1 MADTLP
7 HFSIPQIAI
16 RRATPADAEL
26 LGALSTKLFV
36 DTFVHGFGIAY
47 PQADIDFFI
56 DESHSAQA
64 YAATLADPDK
74 ATWIAETS
82 DGAAAGYLVCGRH
95 CHLPVAGV
103 KPEDGQLRRLYV
115 TPATQGTGLANRLMA
130 IALDWLDADQRPV
143 WLGVWS
149 GNDRAQRFYARH
161 GFEKIAEFDDPIG
174 QTIDLEFAMKRPA
187 KPF

>member
-7 HFSIPQIAI
+7 HFSI
-16 RRATPADAEL
+16 RRATPADAER

-56 DESHSAQA
+56 DESHSPHA
-64 YAATLADPDK
+64 YAAILADPEK
-74 ATWIAETS
+74 ATWIAEGS
-82 DGAAAGYLVCGRH
+82 DGAPAGYLVCGRH

-103 KPEDGQLRRLYV
+103 QPEDGQLRRLYV
-115 TPATQGTGLANRLMA
+115 TPATQGAGLADRLMA
-130 IALDWLDADQRPV
+130 IALDWLEAARRPI

-149 GNDRAQRFYARH
+149 GNGRAQRFYVRH
-161 GFEKIAEFDDPIG
+161 GFKKIAEFDDPIG
-174 QTIDLEFAMKRPA
+174 QTIDLEFAMRRPA
-187 KPF
+187 GAF